1 MKLITL
7 RSERVKLPIYTN
19 IGTVQ
24 MPRDRRVGARNFTS
38 RHCWAISV
46 LKSERV
52 VRYRTHLRSFLSPSL
67 YPLLESS
74 PSLLVRRERKDSR
87 SMPDRPLCSDRGPG
101 DKEQGC
107 YHRGAGRSRYA
118 CFYVSPIILFRFGF
132 RFQKLLSTVSSGIH
146 ILAKNASHFFS
157 FLPLERFSL
166 FCPFCPSIR
175 FICLA
180 LLFSS
185 QIHKG
190 PFTV

>member
-1 MKLITL
+1 
-7 RSERVKLPIYTN
+7 
-19 IGTVQ
+19 
-24 MPRDRRVGARNFTS
+24 MPRDRRVGARNLTS

-118 CFYVSPIILFRFGF
+118 CFYIPQFVSIWVP
-132 RFQKLLSTVSSGIH
+132 VSKTAFYCVLGDPHSSKKRIAFH
-146 ILAKNASHFFS
+146 CFPFS
-157 FLPLERFSL
+157 FPLVRFSL
-166 FCPFCPSIR
+166 FYPFYR
-175 FICLA
+175 FIHFYMPRA
-180 LLFSS
+180 SLLVSNT
-185 QIHKG
+185 QG
-190 PFTV
+190 PFHCIKALSEPQAC